1 MNREDPTAALER
13 EIARAV
19 HDLRNPLN
27 AFVTSLALLEAVL
40 PEEPGIA
47 RRTLEGMG
55 RSVEEMHRVIAEL
68 AERSSAGGSRSPSG
82 KPAGRP
88 AGPAPGARPE
98 GDGR

>member
-1 MNREDPTAALER
+1 MAPDDPTDTLER
-13 EIARAV
+13 EIARLV

-47 RRTLEGMG
+47 RRTLAGMN

-68 AERSSAGGSRSPSG
+68 AARGSAPTR
-82 KPAGRP
+82 
-88 AGPAPGARPE
+88 
-98 GDGR
+98 

>member
-1 MNREDPTAALER
+1 MTREHLTTDRER
-13 EIARAV
+13 EIALLV

-47 RRTLEGMG
+47 RRTIEGMN

-68 AERSSAGGSRSPSG
+68 AERGSA
-82 KPAGRP
+82 AGR
-88 AGPAPGARPE
+88 
-98 GDGR
+98 